1 LTAALVAAALI
12 TLAGCGGAETPEPR
26 IAVSDIPAPVRGA
39 LPIGSP
45 IALRTDRHATQ
56 WAPLRRAAIA
66 RAAPSA
72 GARAVARLP
81 ARTPENTTNLI
92 VVLGRA
98 RDVRGAIWIHARLPD
113 AQTGWVARADLGGY
127 ELVRTRLIVDRAR
140 LTLTLLRDGKPVFR
154 APVGIGRAGSPTP
167 AGNYFIR
174 NRLTRYASP
183 FYGPIA
189 FGTSAQSPT
198 LTDWPAGGF
207 VGIHGTNEPNLIPG
221 RVSHGC
227 IRLRNADIVRL
238 ARSLPVGTPLTI
250 V

>member
-1 LTAALVAAALI
+1 VCASAALASLAACGSAEHTAPKVSVA
-12 TLAGCGGAETPEPR
+12 
-26 IAVSDIPAPVRGA
+26 DIPAPARGA
-39 LPIGSP
+39 LQIGPP
-45 IALRTDRHATQ
+45 IAVRADRHATQ

-66 RAAPSA
+66 RTAPST
-72 GARAVARLP
+72 GARAVVRLP
-81 ARTPENTTNLI
+81 ARTPEDTTNLV
-92 VVLGRA
+92 VVLGRTRDA
-98 RDVRGAIWIHARLPD
+98 RGGLWIHARLPD
-113 AQTGWVARADLGGY
+113 AETGWVSRADLGGY
-127 ELVRTRLIVDRAR
+127 EIVRTRLIVDRAR
-140 LTLTLLRDGKPVFR
+140 LTLTLLRDGKAVFH
-154 APVGIGRAGSPTP
+154 APVGIGAAGSPTP
-167 AGNYFIR
+167 AGSYFIR

-238 ARSLPVGTPLTI
+238 ARLLPVGTPLTI